1 VRNVPGQAQGLVS
14 SGLSGVADGLG
25 AGRGTGGAERTT
37 ARIAITSGKG
47 GVGKSTIAA
56 NLSIALARKGRKVLL
71 VDADFGIASLDLVFG
86 VTPEHT
92 VLDILRAG
100 MRPSEVV
107 IPTPAGVDLLPA
119 APGRYEAANFGVVER
134 AALRNAIDELSPS
147 YDVVVLDTGAGIG
160 ASVIELAATADEV
173 IVVATRDP
181 VSIRDA
187 YVAIKVLAMRH
198 GLRRAHMVA
207 NQVENAKE
215 AMGIVSRVSDLAKRF
230 LDVEILTLGTV
241 PRDPNVGA
249 AAAAGQPLLVHA
261 PNCEASF
268 AIQRLVPQLDADRAR
283 FG

>member
-1 VRNVPGQAQGLVS
+1 
-14 SGLSGVADGLG
+14 
-25 AGRGTGGAERTT
+25 
-37 ARIAITSGKG
+37 
-47 GVGKSTIAA
+47 
-56 NLSIALARKGRKVLL
+56 
-71 VDADFGIASLDLVFG
+71 
-86 VTPEHT
+86 
-92 VLDILRAG
+92 
-100 MRPSEVV
+100 
-107 IPTPAGVDLLPA
+107 
-119 APGRYEAANFGVVER
+119 
-134 AALRNAIDELSPS
+134 
-147 YDVVVLDTGAGIG
+147 
-160 ASVIELAATADEV
+160 
-173 IVVATRDP
+173 
-181 VSIRDA
+181 
-187 YVAIKVLAMRH
+187 MRH